1 MPVVRFV
8 APDGALLA
16 QVEAVAGDTLLDLAR
31 FHEVPLHWRCGQGTC
46 GTCRLH
52 VRHRR
57 QPCSA
62 PLQPKERNVL
72 TRAGLAGDD
81 DDCDTPVRWRLACHA
96 LVGDDDLVVEVPP
109 R

>member
-1 MPVVRFV
+1 M
-8 APDGALLA
+8 LA
-16 QVEAVAGDTLLDLAR
+16 EVDAAVGDSLLDLAR

-57 QPCSA
+57 QPCLS
-62 PLQPKERNVL
+62 PLQPKECNVL
-72 TRAGLAGDD
+72 ARAGLAGADD
-81 DDCDTPVRWRLACHA
+81 RHDTPDRWRLACHV
-96 LVGDDDLVVEVPP
+96 LVGEDDLEVEVPP